1 MLDRIHLEWVSGMT
15 TLGQVVESEGVC
27 NCETNYY
34 DDETETEKQRE
45 AKRLNKLKSLSDE
58 ERKNIQLINDFLSPS
73 FHDGAINRDAVFNIS
88 SEQNNTAT
96 VGGGSGSNNSNSS
109 GQPVRAGRTGRRLT
123 LMLNKRLIVRK
134 NVVASLM
141 DHEICTHALRFANE
155 WEQVCRT
162 PPPHVVC
169 FSFFLYMYAAI
180 VSNYIFIKYVNTI
193 LHIYIYIYMKTCRSL
208 GQVEGRITGYH
219 PPPHE
224 KSPVAKKDSPR
235 SMVC

>member
-45 AKRLNKLKSLSDE
+45 AKRLNKLKSLSVE

-96 VGGGSGSNNSNSS
+96 VGGGSSSS
-109 GQPVRAGRTGRRLT
+109 GGGQAVRAGRTGRRLT
-123 LMLNKRLIVRK
+123 LMLNKRLVVRK

-155 WEQVCRT
+155 WEQVCVSNQL
-162 PPPHVVC
+162 PPPPVLFVYPSS
-169 FSFFLYMYAAI
+169 SFFYTCMQH
-180 VSNYIFIKYVNTI
+180 SFSIFIFLPSYT
-193 LHIYIYIYMKTCRSL
+193 YMKTCRSL
-208 GQVEGRITGYH
+208 GQVEGLITGYH
-219 PPPHE
+219 PQPHE
-224 KSPVAKKDSPR
+224 KSPVVKKDSPR